1 MLGLA
6 AAARGAPFLAR
17 GVVSSRRQTSR
28 VVIARTIID
37 GTTSMRESP
46 DCIVFSISRWR
57 RRIWPEGRLSG
68 FRRTDHPFGSHSRG
82 TKGILAT
89 QEIFGSAFCQNFD
102 NVPPRHIMDSWCG
115 NGATRRRAL
124 ANRTPLRG
132 KTRSERFRFHAL
144 SIGNGGL
151 VDMHQV
157 ALSEAIEYL
166 GYETAETD
174 RRR

>member
-1 MLGLA
+1 LCFLFQDGDDGFGQKA
-6 AAARGAPFLAR
+6 AYRAFAEPIVLLVLTPAA
-17 GVVSSRRQTSR
+17 
-28 VVIARTIID
+28 
-37 GTTSMRESP
+37 
-46 DCIVFSISRWR
+46 
-57 RRIWPEGRLSG
+57 
-68 FRRTDHPFGSHSRG
+68 
-82 TKGILAT
+82 TKGSLPCN
-89 QEIFGSAFCQNFD
+89 EIFGSAFCQNFD